1 MYKRLKNNAVAV
13 VQDPMETEMMSKV
26 DVVLMKMEELSRL
39 VSDICGLVTAF
50 RPEKSRDK
58 KSPTGTKNPEI
69 FDFGTE
75 NPKPEEHKME
85 ELIPWTEPWKVNC
98 KTRAKEIELLRI
110 KPVDTYPGFHSRYV
124 LRPLGPTKLLT
135 DIIRFIL
142 TDPINQNFH
151 VKAKRAY
158 IYTYVEMGIGD
169 RNKVG
174 EFDQTERKLRWT
186 HITTKQFYA
195 EFRPKILKCY
205 CALVLEPHFHMNGHA
220 TAALAKCIVP
230 MTNQLLEKILG
241 GLGPFPSWSN
251 REKTRKR

>member
-1 MYKRLKNNAVAV
+1 MVTVNMEDLEKRFNNVERKIEYLINCV
-13 VQDPMETEMMSKV
+13 NQIPE
-26 DVVLMKMEELSRL
+26 RL
-39 VSDICGLVTAF
+39 F
-50 RPEKSRDK
+50 EKKTRDK
-58 KSPTGTKNPEI
+58 QSQTGTNTPETGTRIPEI

-75 NPKPEEHKME
+75 IPQPEEHKME

-142 TDPINQNFH
+142 TDPMNQNFH

-158 IYTYVEMGIGD
+158 IYTYVERGIGD
-169 RNKVG
+169 RNEVG
-174 EFDQTERKLRWT
+174 EFDQTERILRWL

-205 CALVLEPHFHMNGHA
+205 CALVLEAHPHFSGYA
-220 TAALAKCIVP
+220 TEALTKCIVP

-251 REKTRKR
+251 REKTRKI